1 MLLHAPG
8 DAHSMGQKIMAN
20 HKAPALEPLLS
31 IVRDM
36 DINPASEIS

>member
-8 DAHSMGQKIMAN
+8 NAHSMGQEIMTKY
-20 HKAPALEPLLS
+20 KAPALEPFLS